1 MGTGNQGKDSR
12 VATESFGPTGGPV
25 ADQGSGNENVSFY
38 KQKRVSLGSGKHLQI
53 VWGMSK
59 GKNQSPQQKLMID
72 ETLSAH

>member
-38 KQKRVSLGSGKHLQI
+38 KQKRVSLGSGKH
-53 VWGMSK
+53 
-59 GKNQSPQQKLMID
+59 
-72 ETLSAH
+72 